1 MRFPAAIL
9 LSSAVVLSG
18 VRAADVHVLVS
29 STASARPYDPAVGD
43 GYAVQPVPHAD
54 VNVTWHPGTE
64 TFSAGFR
71 TDDEIGVP
79 PVQFGPEDALAY
91 LPPTGRRVRAESSG
105 EQFDFQGPHGG
116 TYWLF
121 PSSASTSNN
130 NQTLYLGFS
139 AYGVP
144 RDGTFVNDRIYWTVH
159 AVENL
164 TTPAANAFYG
174 YSVAA
179 GTVNMQLTLDP
190 AYPGSEMVMLGE
202 GHTHLNLIFR
212 APGMYRVWFTVR
224 GTLAATGEEVSGEP
238 MPVYFGIEQ
247 WEIPGAFLTYASWKD
262 GVFTE
267 AQAADPAISGPSA
280 DPDGDGFDNLEEYAF
295 GGDPL
300 VADAAVIRPRLRRA
314 GGGWEFLVRQRTD
327 ASDLVVLP
335 EASASLDVATADW
348 RTDWLVPGGD
358 PVPVGDSV
366 AEFAYQLTVPEDAR
380 AFLRVESRLMP

>member
-1 MRFPAAIL
+1 M
-9 LSSAVVLSG
+9 
-18 VRAADVHVLVS
+18 
-29 STASARPYDPAVGD
+29 
-43 GYAVQPVPHAD
+43 QPVPHAD
-54 VNVTWHPGTE
+54 VNVTWHPGTK

-71 TDDEIGVP
+71 TDDEVGAS

-91 LPPTGRRVRAESSG
+91 LPSTGQRMRAESSG

-121 PSSASTSNN
+121 PSSASTSNS

-144 RDGTFVNDRIYWTVH
+144 RNGTFVNDRISWLVH

-164 TTPAANAFYG
+164 TTPGENAFYG
-174 YSVAA
+174 YSVSA
-179 GTVNMQLTLDP
+179 GTVNMQLTRDP

-224 GTLAATGEEVSGEP
+224 GTLAATGEEISSEP
-238 MPVYFGIEQ
+238 MPVHFGIEQ
-247 WEIPGAFLTYASWKD
+247 WEIPGALLTYAMWKD
-262 GVFTE
+262 AVFTE
-267 AQAADPAISGPSA
+267 AQTEDPAVSGPSA

-300 VADAAVIRPRLRRA
+300 VADAAAIRPRLRRT
-314 GGGWEFLVRQRTD
+314 GGGWEFVVLQRTG
-327 ASDLVVLP
+327 AADLVFLP

-348 RTDWLVPGGD
+348 RADWLVPAGD
-358 PVPVGDSV
+358 PVPAGDSV
-366 AEFAYQLTVPEDAR
+366 AEFVYHLNAPEDAR
-380 AFLRVESRLMP
+380 VFFRVESRLMP